1 MNALPIDLVRNI
13 LSYRGTDAF
22 EALHTD
28 LTTTTKKHTAKW
40 LQEILGKIVDA
51 DQNDEITHK
60 EYLILTRLYNKYNP
74 AKNTKAKAHK
84 FANTLDN

>member
-22 EALHTD
+22 EALHTE
-28 LTTTTKKHTAKW
+28 LINQKKHTQKW
-40 LQEILGKIVDA
+40 LQEILSKIVDA
-51 DQNDEITHK
+51 DQNDEISHK
-60 EYLILTRLYNKYNP
+60 EYLILVRIYNKYTP
-74 AKNTKAKAHK
+74 AKHTKAKAHK